1 MSTTNITIYLKRPED
16 KGFEPV
22 RIANTLEN
30 LQQLVGG
37 YIETLTLPGNVVAI
51 FRKVKRSATSESDCS
66 QSPSVASTG
75 LAPGMAEYEEGRLHG
90 LPYNFSVHGIGL
102 VGPVII
108 AGTDGDEFANAPF
121 PTASAVKHYFYQM
134 HRCRYAWRR
143 H

>member
-51 FRKVKRSATSESDCS
+51 FN
-66 QSPSVASTG
+66 
-75 LAPGMAEYEEGRLHG
+75 EEGRLHG